1 MLVVLDQKVEERS
14 KDIWKIDTQ
23 MDPGGAG
30 TVSDRATSTQLNVK
44 YQGCTHS
51 RSGSH
56 LPIATLP
63 DLHTPG
69 LLWDSGCRQIQN
81 ALTRGF
87 LAFLLSSNSVL
98 WHSRGPSLVLVP

>member
-23 MDPGGAG
+23 MDPVGGGA
-30 TVSDRATSTQLNVK
+30 VSDRATSTQLNVK
-44 YQGCTHS
+44 CQGCTHS

-63 DLHTPG
+63 DLT
-69 LLWDSGCRQIQN
+69 
-81 ALTRGF
+81 
-87 LAFLLSSNSVL
+87 
-98 WHSRGPSLVLVP
+98 HS